1 MISSLRTRILIISSA
16 TVIGALALSGAAAYI
31 TVRANTMETIAQNLS
46 AIAGANT
53 LAIDKWVAAKAQ
65 AVKATAEEVEHG
77 DPQGFVKHLSRA
89 DDFPITTVGWTDKTY
104 FSTSNTTPKDY
115 DPTARPWYK
124 AAIAA
129 GKLIVT
135 KPYGDV
141 STGVPYVSFSAPMIR
156 NGEPTGALS
165 GAVPLDGVREVVAAV
180 HPTPSSLAFVVTR
193 DGQVIAHPDAKLILK
208 QAADISAALTPD
220 ALASLAQAGAPMEVE
235 LGGVAKLLKAQP
247 VQGTDWYLVVALDKA
262 EATAGLA
269 NVLRALGVAMVL
281 LTLAAVAI
289 AAFFTSH
296 SFRGL
301 SQVRDA
307 MDTIGSGSGDLSQRL
322 PVVGNDEVAQI
333 SASFNAFV
341 DKIGTV
347 LLEVRAG
354 VENMKTATSEI
365 EMGNRDLSQRTETSA
380 CNLQNTSAAL
390 TQLTASVRQSAEAA
404 MEATRLATSASQ
416 AAARGGE
423 VVTSA
428 VSTMDEI
435 ARSSARITEIIGV
448 IDSIAFQTNILAL
461 NAAVEAARAG
471 ENGRG
476 FAVVAG
482 EVRTLAQRC
491 ATAAREIKDLIQA
504 SEASVGTG
512 AQRVQAAGAAMQ
524 EIVAGI
530 DRVNRVIGEIDGA
543 MNEQSAGISQID
555 RSVAEMDQATQQNA
569 ALVEQSTAASATLN
583 EQAHGLSR
591 IVGLFKLRHAD
602 ARA

>member
-16 TVIGALALSGAAAYI
+16 TVIGALALSGATAYV
-31 TVRANTMETIAQNLS
+31 TVRANTMQSIAQNLN
-46 AIAGANT
+46 AIAGANA

-65 AVKATAEEVEHG
+65 AVKATADEVEHG
-77 DPQGFVKHLSRA
+77 DPQGFVKHMSRA
-89 DDFPITTVGWTDKTY
+89 DGFPITTVGWTDKTF
-104 FSTSNTTPKDY
+104 FSTSGTPPDY

-124 AAIAA
+124 AALAA
-129 GKLIVT
+129 GGLVVT
-135 KPYGDV
+135 KPYGDA
-141 STGVPYVSFSAPMIR
+141 STGVPFVSFAAPMIR
-156 NGEPTGALS
+156 NGQPAGAVS
-165 GAVPLDGVREVVAAV
+165 GAVPLDGVREVVATV
-180 HPTPSSLAFVVTR
+180 HPTPSSLAFVVAR

-208 QAADISAALTPD
+208 QASDISAALTPD
-220 ALASLAQAGAPMEVE
+220 ALASLAQAGAPMEVD
-235 LGGVAKLLKAQP
+235 LGGAAKLLEAQP
-247 VQGTDWYLVVALDKA
+247 VHGTDWYLVIALDKA

-281 LTLAAVAI
+281 LTLAAVGI
-289 AAFFTSH
+289 AAYFTSH
-296 SFRGL
+296 SFRSL

-307 MDTIGSGSGDLSQRL
+307 MDTIGSGSGDLTHRL

-354 VENMKTATSEI
+354 VENMKIATSEI

-380 CNLQNTSAAL
+380 SNLQNTSAAL
-390 TQLTASVRQSAEAA
+390 TQLTASVRQSAESAV
-404 MEATRLATSASQ
+404 EATRLATSASQ

-428 VSTMDEI
+428 VSTMDDI
-435 ARSSARITEIIGV
+435 ARSSARITEIISV

-591 IVGLFKLRHAD
+591 IVGLFRLAHAD
-602 ARA
+602 ART

>member
-16 TVIGALALSGAAAYI
+16 TVIGALALSGAAAYT

-46 AIAGANT
+46 AIASANT

-65 AVKATAEEVEHG
+65 AVKVTAEEVGHG
-77 DPQGFVKHLSRA
+77 DPQGFVKHMGNA
-89 DDFPITTVGWTDKTY
+89 DGFPVTTVGWTDKTY
-104 FSTSNTTPKDY
+104 FSTSSTPKDY

-129 GKLIVT
+129 GTVIVT
-135 KPYGDV
+135 KPYGDA

-156 NGEPTGALS
+156 SGEATGALS

-193 DGQVIAHPDAKLILK
+193 DGQMIAHPDAKLILK
-208 QAADISAALTPD
+208 PATDISIALTPD
-220 ALASLAQAGAPMEVE
+220 ALASLAQAGAPMEVS

-247 VQGTDWYLVVALDKA
+247 VQGTDWYLVIALDKA
-262 EATAGLA
+262 EATAGLT
-269 NVLRALGVAMVL
+269 NVLRTLGVAMVL
-281 LTLAAVAI
+281 LTLAAVGI

-296 SFRGL
+296 SFRSL
-301 SQVRDA
+301 SRVRDA
-307 MDTIGSGSGDLSQRL
+307 MDTIGSGSGDLTHRL
-322 PVVGNDEVAQI
+322 PVVGSDEVAQI

-380 CNLQNTSAAL
+380 SNLQHTSAAL

-404 MEATRLATSASQ
+404 MEATRLATTASQ

-428 VSTMDEI
+428 VSTMDDI
-435 ARSSARITEIIGV
+435 ARSSARITEIISV

-512 AQRVQAAGAAMQ
+512 AQRVQAAGAAML
-524 EIVAGI
+524 EIVEGI
-530 DRVNRVIGEIDGA
+530 DRVNRVIGEIDSA

-591 IVGLFKLRHAD
+591 VVGLFRLHRAD
-602 ARA
+602 AHA